1 MYAHTQL
8 FPLSMGGKGSSSC
21 PVLLY
26 WKEISPRRGRSAV
39 FNGLIALEKA
49 ATANAVRVEG
59 GGGGG
64 ISLGDDIGNRR
75 KSKN

>member
-1 MYAHTQL
+1 M
-8 FPLSMGGKGSSSC
+8 
-21 PVLLY
+21 
-26 WKEISPRRGRSAV
+26 